1 MRTAPVP
8 RIAAVLAATL
18 LAVAPAGSATLRDLE
33 QGRALVER
41 EHYTDGFRHLDT
53 LVPLGEVEAL
63 YATARLFEENKGQQA
78 QALDEHDR
86 LAEAARRYHRA
97 AEQGHID
104 AAYRLALIMLRG
116 VGVARDPVGAAGWM
130 YFAAARD
137 HGKAQYEYATLLA
150 SGTGIARDEYAALSW
165 YLIAAERND
174 VSPAELAATAQC
186 ERLRRRLDLALEH
199 RQRLEQPAQRFK
211 PRYQKRVQ
219 RGATE
224 TERYEILPL
233 GIRTSLDQAA
243 GFVPEGPAA
252 GKGRPSMPNDG
263 CFSGLPES

>member
-1 MRTAPVP
+1 MRTAPGTLL
-8 RIAAVLAATL
+8 AAVLAWTMLAAMPAKAATL
-18 LAVAPAGSATLRDLE
+18 ADLE
-33 QGRALVER
+33 QGRALIER
-41 EHYTDGFRHLDT
+41 EHHTDAHRLLD
-53 LVPLGEVEAL
+53 PLAALDDVEAL
-63 YATARLFEENKGQQA
+63 YRTARLYEENKGQQA

-97 AEQGHID
+97 AERGHVD
-104 AAYRLALIMLRG
+104 AAYRLASILLRG
-116 VGVARDPVGAAGWM
+116 VGVARDPVGGAGWM

-150 SGTGIARDEYAALSW
+150 SGIGIARDEHAALSW

-186 ERLRRRLDLALEH
+186 ERLRQRLDLALEH
-199 RQRLEQPAQRFK
+199 RLRLEQPAQRFK
-211 PRYQKRVQ
+211 PRYLKRVQ

-233 GIRTSLDQAA
+233 GVRTALDQAA

-252 GKGRPSMPNDG
+252 EKGKPSMPRDG